1 VVFDEEV
8 MWRWSEDQATD
19 LNFELNFEVQSEFFQ
34 TINIELVVVEPG
46 ASADTYGEIQ
56 MTGGVPPEDNEEH
69 QSSPVMGHVT
79 PPLGRVGTPL
89 STVVSQQQSPP
100 SKNLDTYHD
109 DDAPPPEIHAS
120 DRYPWS

>member
-109 DDAPPPEIHAS
+109 DDAPPEIHAS